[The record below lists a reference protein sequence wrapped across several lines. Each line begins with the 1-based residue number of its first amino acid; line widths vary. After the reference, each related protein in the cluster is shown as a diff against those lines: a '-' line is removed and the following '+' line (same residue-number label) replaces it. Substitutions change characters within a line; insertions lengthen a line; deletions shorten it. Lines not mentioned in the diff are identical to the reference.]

1 MRLHHL
7 LLELL
12 FVVLSAGSGFT
23 QGISDFASC
32 HTNGGICLPNRCPGH
47 MIQIGIC
54 FRPRVKCCR
63 SW

>member
-1 MRLHHL
+1 
-7 LLELL
+7 
-12 FVVLSAGSGFT
+12 
-23 QGISDFASC
+23 DFASC

>member
-12 FVVLSAGSGFT
+12 FVVLSAGS
-23 QGISDFASC
+23 GISDFASC